1 MNILGISDVTGNHS
15 HSCVALL
22 QDGQLTFAL
31 SQERISRVKNDSR
44 FPNEAIQAALDFS
57 GLKLKDVNCFACG
70 YPPANYYASLMVRSK
85 FDLLRSMMRVAVRR
99 PAKLVKYIG
108 PNLRKG
114 LFDPKSTNGFW
125 QLGVPKESFMFVD
138 HHLAHVSA
146 GYFSSGLDDCLAI
159 SYGGF
164 APHSSGQSVAGA
176 VYRFQGDQIE
186 WLEDIPMYATA
197 CFFSGVTVALGFN
210 YMEQE
215 GKTMGLAGLGD
226 PDVCYGALRK
236 IATRFED
243 GGWRPYSHWI
253 DYVMSPRK
261 DVFLGSR
268 SGRRL
273 RKILDK
279 HLPQD
284 LAAAAQRLWAENIL
298 AFIDSLLKKYNA
310 YKLVLSGGVFLNVQI
325 NSQIAA
331 LEDVEA
337 IYLHPHPGDGSTA
350 VGAAIE
356 AHRQMAGHP
365 VRIGG
370 HDTGLGLEFTE
381 MAIENDLRR
390 AGSDVVWQ
398 KIEGEIFRYVADR
411 IAEEKTVG
419 WFQGREE
426 YGPRSLWHRCILGDP
441 YSTQVRDRI
450 TNSVKGRESFI
461 PIAPSC
467 LAEHGQ
473 DFFKDFVATPFM
485 DRVFTAYARH
495 RRRLAGALH
504 SDETARVQAVDESCY
519 QPFRKMLEHF
529 YSLTEIPMVLN
540 TSLNRHGEPIV
551 HRPIEAINLVK
562 GTALDELVI
571 GPFSVKKAKE

>member
-57 GLKLKDVNCFACG
+57 GLRLKDIDCFACG
-70 YPPANYYASLMVRSK
+70 YPPANYYASLMARSK
-85 FDLLRSMMRVAVRR
+85 FDLLRSVARVSLRR
-99 PAKLVKYIG
+99 PAKLAKYIV

-146 GYFSSGLDDCLAI
+146 AYFSSDFEDCLGI

-164 APHSSGQSVAGA
+164 APHSSGQNVAGA
-176 VYRFQGDQIE
+176 VYRCQGDRIE
-186 WLEDIPMYATA
+186 WLEDIPMYATG
-197 CFFSGVTVALGFN
+197 CFFSGVTVALGFK

-215 GKTMGLAGLGD
+215 GKTMGLAALGD
-226 PDVCYGALRK
+226 PDACYGALRK
-236 IATRFED
+236 IATRFEN
-243 GGWRPYSHWI
+243 GEWRPYSHWI

-284 LAAAAQRLWAENIL
+284 LAAAAQRLWSENLL
-298 AFIDSLLKKYNA
+298 AFTGSLLKKYHA
-310 YKLVLSGGVFLNVQI
+310 HKLVLSGGVFLNVQI
-325 NSQIAA
+325 TGQIAA

-350 VGAAIE
+350 IGAAIE
-356 AHRQMAGHP
+356 AHRQMAGRP
-365 VRIGG
+365 ARFDG

-381 MAIENDLRR
+381 TAIENDLRR
-390 AGSDVVWQ
+390 AGSDVVYQ
-398 KIEGEIFRYVADR
+398 KIEGDISRYVAER
-411 IAEEKTVG
+411 IAEEKIVG

-426 YGPRSLWHRCILGDP
+426 YGPRSLGHRCILGVP
-441 YSTQVRDRI
+441 YSTHVRDRI
-450 TNSVKGRESFI
+450 TSAVKGRESFV

-467 LAEHGQ
+467 LAERGN

-485 DRVFTAYARH
+485 DRVFAVHAEH

-504 SDETARVQAVDESCY
+504 ADETARVQAVDDSGY
-519 QPFRKMLEHF
+519 RPFRKMLEHF
-529 YSLTEIPMVLN
+529 YDLTEIPMVLN
-540 TSLNRHGEPIV
+540 TSLNRHGEPIA

-562 GTALDELVI
+562 ETALDELVI
-571 GPFSVKKAKE
+571 GPYSVRKAKE